1 MESTT
6 MILAPIAK
14 ASFEETSEM
23 FSKAAK
29 HGELDELCG
38 VSASVMCG
46 QEGKFGTSAFS
57 VYLDMNEM
65 AKLQTAE
72 ADDELMAEDDHD
84 DLMKMVEKTLYEN
97 EQDYCSAKNIEIPFQ
112 VQNSGESGLA
122 HDVED
127 YDLDM

>member
-1 MESTT
+1 
-6 MILAPIAK
+6 
-14 ASFEETSEM
+14 
-23 FSKAAK
+23 
-29 HGELDELCG
+29 
-38 VSASVMCG
+38 
-46 QEGKFGTSAFS
+46 
-57 VYLDMNEM
+57 MNEM